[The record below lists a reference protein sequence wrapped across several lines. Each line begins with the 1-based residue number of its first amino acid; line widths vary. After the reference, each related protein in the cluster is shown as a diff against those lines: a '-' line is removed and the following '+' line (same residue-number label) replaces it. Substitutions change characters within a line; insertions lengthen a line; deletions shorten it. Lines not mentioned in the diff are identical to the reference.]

1 MKIQSSRFESTNIS
15 YQFVYFA
22 KTFLSITNLT
32 YLRKSLM
39 CISEFTIGKLDI
51 VLNCFMILFD
61 KRVNI
66 YYNQS
71 SLQYLLKVFNSMV
84 CNHEKYMYSQVVVV
98 CLSTIYF
105 GVPNYMLGWCYL
117 HLHKQWLYPI
127 GFNKVTVNCQ
137 F

>member
-1 MKIQSSRFESTNIS
+1 
-15 YQFVYFA
+15 
-22 KTFLSITNLT
+22 
-32 YLRKSLM
+32 M

-71 SLQYLLKVFNSMV
+71 SLRYLLKVFNSME

-105 GVPNYMLGWCYL
+105 GVPNYMLG
-117 HLHKQWLYPI
+117 
-127 GFNKVTVNCQ
+127 
-137 F
+137 